1 MDEERRAAVEKLK
14 YASPLEMPHLL
25 KEVELYDAKT
35 SQQVIDEVY
44 EQFESGDGIKDEV
57 LKPVFMSVIDGLL
70 EATAGGRAARKKGL
84 TASRVMQECES
95 FEYDNKTNNVTSVNG
110 YTEYKNAEHSDIEY
124 KIDSAEYI
132 RNEYQGDKPEYKGD
146 TNSNMASEYNRKNY
160 EDKKAMNDYKEKSII
175 GEKTVPNEYTGKNDT
190 YAYQNNPDR
199 RYNDDTHRKQAQPDH
214 IVPLKQIHD
223 KFKNNYALD
232 DSDIKRMANIED
244 NLAMTSADIN
254 QVKKDMTNEQYI
266 EWMDEHGK
274 PLDEQTKKNMLNL
287 QNSAEKAVDSKANEI
302 IAKNLLGKGEV
313 DEKTVNKAYAE
324 FEANN
329 GRSATKQEKKAI
341 KEELAKKKTTEIR
354 GTAAKNAAAQAK
366 DYAVGNLILFI
377 VKPIY
382 YELSDSF
389 KNGLV
394 EGVNAGSGGEALKI
408 RFGRV
413 KDYVLKHGKAFLGD
427 NMWDFVKGFVSSLVE
442 GIIGLFVGMFK
453 QVMKILK
460 EGVKIISSSLGIL
473 FGKESKNMSPVEKGD
488 AIIKLVGGSVIA
500 ISGVALESLINKIGI
515 VEPWSV
521 VISTILSGIASALF
535 MYILDKAD
543 IFSIKAEKRHNRIM
557 EIYEERIKDVE
568 EAERTFNVV
577 ALETLRK
584 QREEFEDIRNEIN
597 DAVKSDD
604 IESINGGLYK
614 LADYMD
620 VDLPYSNTEEFCDY
634 MDSEDVLLL

>member
-1 MDEERRAAVEKLK
+1 M
-14 YASPLEMPHLL
+14 
-25 KEVELYDAKT
+25 
-35 SQQVIDEVY
+35 
-44 EQFESGDGIKDEV
+44 
-57 LKPVFMSVIDGLL
+57 
-70 EATAGGRAARKKGL
+70 
-84 TASRVMQECES
+84 
-95 FEYDNKTNNVTSVNG
+95 
-110 YTEYKNAEHSDIEY
+110 
-124 KIDSAEYI
+124 
-132 RNEYQGDKPEYKGD
+132 
-146 TNSNMASEYNRKNY
+146 
-160 EDKKAMNDYKEKSII
+160 
-175 GEKTVPNEYTGKNDT
+175 
-190 YAYQNNPDR
+190 
-199 RYNDDTHRKQAQPDH
+199 
-214 IVPLKQIHD
+214 
-223 KFKNNYALD
+223 
-232 DSDIKRMANIED
+232 
-244 NLAMTSADIN
+244 
-254 QVKKDMTNEQYI
+254 
-266 EWMDEHGK
+266 
-274 PLDEQTKKNMLNL
+274 
-287 QNSAEKAVDSKANEI
+287 
-302 IAKNLLGKGEV
+302 
-313 DEKTVNKAYAE
+313 
-324 FEANN
+324 
-329 GRSATKQEKKAI
+329 
-341 KEELAKKKTTEIR
+341 
-354 GTAAKNAAAQAK
+354 
-366 DYAVGNLILFI
+366 FI